1 MNTFPLVVA
10 SPDGRLF
17 DSPAVMLS
25 LRGAEGDLAILAG
38 HTPFITAVKP
48 CTCKIT
54 CEDESVI
61 TASLSGGLLIVSNK
75 NTTLLSS
82 DFAWTDE

>member
-48 CTCKIT
+48 CVCRIT
-54 CEDESVI
+54 CADESVK
-61 TASLSGGLLIVSNK
+61 TANLSGGLLIVSGK
-75 NTTLLSS
+75 NTMLLSA
-82 DFAWTDE
+82 DFSWVNA